1 MTGPVKTLLQETQSL
16 FWDTTE
22 HGTVGLGD
30 IYEALGK
37 NRDDCSARM
46 LYCFQ
51 PFEPASGPQD
61 QMHWIVMAMS
71 KVMM

>member
-37 NRDDCSARM
+37 NRDEYSARM

-61 QMHWIVMAMS
+61 QMRWIVLAMS